1 MPDIREIID
10 RENRQPGAIIED
22 LRQKNIDV
30 IPWKVLE
37 KEYNPKLHPVY
48 TDKNY
53 RDKTRRGKTERM
65 TRVTYNIQKLAHEGA
80 DVHNPR
86 QPQIHNCERQRE
98 EGSSHHGGDF
108 SEEQNKRLEP

>member
-37 KEYNPKLHPVY
+37 KEYNPKLHPV
-48 TDKNY
+48 
-53 RDKTRRGKTERM
+53 
-65 TRVTYNIQKLAHEGA
+65 
-80 DVHNPR
+80 
-86 QPQIHNCERQRE
+86 
-98 EGSSHHGGDF
+98 
-108 SEEQNKRLEP
+108 

>member
-22 LRQKNIDV
+22 LRQKNIEV
-30 IPWKVLE
+30 IPWKLLE

-53 RDKTRRGKTERM
+53 RDKTRRGKIERM
-65 TRVTYNIQKLAHEGA
+65 TRVTYNIQKLA
-80 DVHNPR
+80 V
-86 QPQIHNCERQRE
+86 
-98 EGSSHHGGDF
+98 
-108 SEEQNKRLEP
+108 KRMKELMFTIPVNRKYTTANDNEKKAAAIMEAIFRRTE